1 MDLIAPITELV
12 KRSGNFFLN
21 FLGAI
26 VIFVLGW
33 LIAKFIRLIVERVLR
48 AVRLDSIAEQ
58 LKVSDFLA
66 KGGIKLTLSE
76 IIGLIIYWIIILG
89 VVISALNLL
98 QLTGVSSF
106 LDQILAYVPI
116 VIGALIVLVLG
127 IFISIFV
134 ASIVR
139 TATANLGVAQAN
151 LLGKIAQVA
160 IIVFTILIA
169 LDQLKIGQVLTDT
182 MKIVLATIGLSVG
195 LAFGLG
201 CREIAAKFTTDV
213 IEKLKKK

>member
-1 MDLIAPITELV
+1 MDLIAPIKELV
-12 KRSGNFFLN
+12 LRSGNFFLN

-26 VIFVLGW
+26 VIFVVGW
-33 LIAKFIRLIVERVLR
+33 LIAKIIKLIIERVLR
-48 AVRLDSIAEQ
+48 AVRLDSLAEQ
-58 LKVSDFLA
+58 FKVSDFLA
-66 KGGIKLTLSE
+66 KGGVKLALSE
-76 IIGLIIYWIIILG
+76 IIGLIIYWVIVLG

-116 VIGALIVLVLG
+116 VIGALIVLVMG

-139 TATANLGVAQAN
+139 TATANMGIAQAN
-151 LLGKIAQVA
+151 LLSKVAQVA

-182 MKIVLATIGLSVG
+182 MKIALATVGLAVG

-201 CREIAAKFTTDV
+201 CRDIAGKFTGDV